1 MKTSRTQEQR
11 FLPWA
16 HESQALTLAV
26 IDAELDGQNLVVE
39 PRSQTIDLASEW
51 SRARLEL
58 ELTVPKRVLARVLA
72 KPERA
77 RPPVAGLITLHC
89 DKTHLRERVCMRP
102 WTEMDAGRLRTTLT
116 LARDDLAAVVS
127 LDAFLVRSTPASE
140 PVPGVASQPGARL
153 ASSRPLLLM
162 IDEPPI
168 HSGNYLDIQYRS
180 FAQDPTLPASRQAAL
195 YRLELEREDP
205 ILYLNSDHERV
216 RAAFDSKGTT
226 GRRARMRD
234 LVFERIACGVW
245 SQLIVRAAARLVED
259 NELVYG
265 WEQAV
270 LDQWLTRL
278 YPDQVDDD
286 ARHRCLE
293 RDYQRLP
300 QLLQELDLTLQ
311 TSGDLAALANK
322 LAEEL

>member
-1 MKTSRTQEQR
+1 MKTSRTREQR

-16 HESQALTLAV
+16 YESQALTLAL
-26 IDAELDGQNLVVE
+26 IDAELDGHGLVVD
-39 PRSQTIDLASEW
+39 PRSQAIDLASEW
-51 SRARLEL
+51 SCARLEL
-58 ELTVPKRVLARVLA
+58 ELTVPNRVLARVLA

-77 RPPVAGLITLHC
+77 SPPVAGLITLRC
-89 DKTHLRERVCMRP
+89 DKTHLRERVCLRP
-102 WTEMDAGRLRTTLT
+102 WAEADAGRFRTTLT

-127 LDAFLVRSTPASE
+127 LDAFLVRSTAAIE
-140 PVPGVASQPGARL
+140 PVPGVASQLGTRL
-153 ASSRPLLLM
+153 ASARPLLLV

-180 FAQDPTLPASRQAAL
+180 FAHDPTLPASRQAAL

-216 RAAFDSKGTT
+216 RAALDSKGTT

-234 LVFERIACGVW
+234 LVFERVAVGVW

-259 NELVYG
+259 GELVYA

-270 LDQWLTRL
+270 LEQWLPRL
-278 YPDQVDDD
+278 YPDQIDDD
-286 ARHRCLE
+286 AQRRCLE

-300 QLLQELDLTLQ
+300 QLLHELDLTLQ
-311 TSGDLAALANK
+311 TSGELAALATK